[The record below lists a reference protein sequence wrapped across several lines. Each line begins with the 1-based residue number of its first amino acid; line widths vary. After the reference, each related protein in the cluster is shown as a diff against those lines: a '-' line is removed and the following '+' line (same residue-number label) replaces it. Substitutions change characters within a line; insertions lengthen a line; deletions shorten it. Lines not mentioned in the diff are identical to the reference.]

1 MMRRTTFREIKNTF
15 GRFAAIM
22 AIIALGVGFFSGLKM
37 TKPDMMNTISKFLD
51 EGNFFDLHL
60 LSTLGYTDDDV
71 DSFAGEKDVLYAEGG
86 YSLDVLYENQ
96 GENDRVLK
104 TMSVPE
110 NINKLSLVDGRMPE
124 KEDECVVDA
133 KMDSIKIGDVIE
145 VADDDAAEGK
155 SDGKT
160 DSDIA
165 DSGNEG
171 EGSSTQDILKV
182 KKFTVVG
189 TVNSP
194 LYINFERGTTTLGN
208 GKIAGFVYVSPEA
221 FDSECYTDVYVKFDR
236 KFDLYADEYEDY
248 IDDRKDE
255 WESIC
260 KASVLDIYKDIL
272 MAKGMTEDMV
282 KDITLDDAD
291 GVNYYILGRE
301 TNIGYVCFE
310 SDSDI
315 VNGVAKVFPVF
326 FILVAV
332 LVCMTT
338 MNRMVEEQRSM
349 IGMLKALGYGK
360 AAIMG
365 KYMIYSGTAA
375 VVGCAGGYLIGTY
388 VFPEVIWYAYHMMYI
403 HVPLERTT
411 DWTLVIGVLAASL
424 LCTVGTTWFSCRYEL
439 SETAASLMRPKAPKP
454 GKRVFLEHIPFIW
467 KRLKFLRKVS
477 VRNVFRY
484 KKRFFM
490 MIIGISGCTALLLT
504 GFGINDSISGFA
516 DNQYGKIQ
524 VGDGVITLN
533 TSIAG
538 DREEDEHFRSLKDRL
553 DEVTSCYDLVSES
566 TWDLVRDG
574 GVKSVNMV
582 IMEEPEH
589 VDRYM
594 KFADKDG
601 AEIEYPGKGE
611 AVINTALAEQYDLK
625 TGDVITVRDSEMKEI
640 RVSISGIFR
649 NHVYNYV
656 YISPETYEDQMGK
669 APQYKSVYFNLKE
682 GADSHEISAD
692 LMGDAETAS
701 VTINKDMKNRISK
714 MMESL
719 NYIVI
724 VVILSAGALAFIVLY
739 NLTNINITERLREI
753 ATIKV
758 LGFFKNE
765 TSAYVFRENR
775 VLTTFG
781 IAVGLVLGVFLHAFV
796 IGQIK
801 VDMVAFDTYIAPMSY
816 VYSIVLTFVFNFL
829 VNRVMSVKLDKINM
843 AESLKSVE

>member
-1 MMRRTTFREIKNTF
+1 MIISGTLKIWNGRWPMKSMMRRTTFREIKNTF

-37 TKPDMMNTISKFLD
+37 TKPDMMNTISNFLD
-51 EGNFFDLHL
+51 EGNFYDLHL

-86 YSLDVLYENQ
+86 YSLDVLYKNQ

-110 NINKLSLVDGRMPE
+110 NINKLSLGDGRMPE

-145 VADDDAAEGK
+145 VADDDAAEGE
-155 SDGKT
+155 D
-160 DSDIA
+160 
-165 DSGNEG
+165 
-171 EGSSTQDILKV
+171 SSTQDILKV

-194 LYINFERGTTTLGN
+194 LYINFERGTTTIGN
-208 GKIAGFVYVSPEA
+208 GKVAGFVYVSPEA

-260 KASVLDIYKDIL
+260 KTSVLDRYKDIL
-272 MAKGMTEDMV
+272 MAKGMMEDMV

-388 VFPEVIWYAYHMMYI
+388 VFPEVIWYAYNMMYI
-403 HVPLERTT
+403 HLPLERTT

-516 DNQYGKIQ
+516 DNQYGEIQ

-538 DREEDEHFRSLKDRL
+538 DGEDERFSSLKDRL
-553 DEVTSCYDLVSES
+553 EEDTSCYDLVSES
-566 TWDLVRDG
+566 SWDLVHDG

-601 AEIEYPGKGE
+601 EKIEYPGKGE

-656 YISPETYEDQMGK
+656 YISPETYEDQMGD

-739 NLTNINITERLREI
+739 NLTNINITERIREI

>member
-51 EGNFFDLHL
+51 EGNFYDLHL

-165 DSGNEG
+165 DLENEG
-171 EGSSTQDILKV
+171 EDSSTQ
-182 KKFTVVG
+182 
-189 TVNSP
+189 
-194 LYINFERGTTTLGN
+194 
-208 GKIAGFVYVSPEA
+208 
-221 FDSECYTDVYVKFDR
+221 DVYVKFDR
-236 KFDLYADEYEDY
+236 KFDLYSDEYEDY

-260 KASVLDIYKDIL
+260 KASVLDRYKDIL

-538 DREEDEHFRSLKDRL
+538 DREDERFSSLKDRL
-553 DEVTSCYDLVSES
+553 EEDTSCYDLVSES
-566 TWDLVRDG
+566 TWDLVHDG

-656 YISPETYEDQMGK
+656 YISPETYEDQMGE
-669 APQYKSVYFNLKE
+669 APQYKSVYFNLEE

-692 LMGDAETAS
+692 LMSDAATAS

-739 NLTNINITERLREI
+739 NLTNINITERIREI